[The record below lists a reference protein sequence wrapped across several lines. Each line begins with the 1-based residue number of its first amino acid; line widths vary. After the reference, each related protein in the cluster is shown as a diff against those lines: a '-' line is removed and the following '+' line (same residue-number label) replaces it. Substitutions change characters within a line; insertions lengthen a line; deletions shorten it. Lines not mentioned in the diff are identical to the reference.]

1 MRLKISR
8 DALAGIRAE
17 VAATHPL
24 EACGLL
30 FGSDHE
36 IDGWQVAPNVA
47 ARPEIEFEI
56 DPATLFVALR
66 AERAGGPRLIGY
78 WHSHPNG
85 DVRPSER
92 DREAAQVDGKI
103 WVIVAGDDIA
113 AWRLREDDLCA
124 WSNAK
129 VIARDGLLLACAQPT
144 GAVTKSFDHL
154 PLATGE
160 ICHLIPRSKS
170 DVSLVPMI
178 AEAGYPAVAPI
189 LDDLLK
195 WTADPAWPICTPL
208 IEYLATLGE
217 AMIEP
222 LRHVLRGSD
231 GGHKWMCLN
240 GIVAALP
247 SDARRLL
254 RDDLERLVDQPSEDD
269 RIEEVDVEAR
279 KILAELPE

>member
-8 DALAGIRAE
+8 DVLAGIRAE
-17 VAATHPL
+17 VAAAHPL

-30 FGSDHE
+30 FGSDEE
-36 IDGWQVAPNVA
+36 IDGWQGAPNVA
-47 ARPEIEFEI
+47 AQPEIEFEI
-56 DPATLFVALR
+56 DSATLFAALR

-85 DVRPSER
+85 DVRPSPR
-92 DREAAQVDGKI
+92 DVEAGQVDGKI
-103 WVIVAGDDIA
+103 WLIVAGKDIA
-113 AWRLREDDLCA
+113 AWRFREDEIYG
-124 WSNAK
+124 WSDHGIVEK
-129 VIARDGLLLACAQPT
+129 DGLLLATASPT
-144 GAVTKSFDHL
+144 GTIVKGFDHV
-154 PLATGE
+154 PIATGE
-160 ICHLIPRSKS
+160 IRHLVPRSKS
-170 DVSLVPMI
+170 DIALVPMI
-178 AEAGYPAVAPI
+178 AEAGYPAIAPI

-208 IEYLATLGE
+208 IEYLATLGA

-222 LRHVLRGSD
+222 VRHVLRGSD
-231 GGHKWMCLN
+231 GGHKWMCLD

-254 RDDLERLVDQPSEDD
+254 RDDLQRLADQPSEDD